1 MDLTSY
7 IDQLSDGNSLESLEN
22 LDTNTEHFVR
32 MGLPMSEARRKAA
45 SMSIG
50 SSKGVSVTGSNA
62 DKYGNAALFDITI
75 TRNTATI
82 AAVLPVPVF
91 GAIDQFGKYSQSL
104 GGYLPDGVTLTSVV
118 NTNGA
123 FVFTYTDGTH
133 TDTITITCSQIAYA
147 SFVNSTLSDVMAIR
161 AIRYK
166 INSDA
171 QLSNFSNQFTIVK
184 KSLYGA
190 KKQDNIPVASY
201 LSPNQFLRDTIDIG
215 NVNEGRGNVTTL
227 DKETSIVIGMNAA
240 AFSITQSVFISAFNK
255 LNAESR
261 LS

>member
-7 IDQLSDGNSLESLEN
+7 IDQLSEGGSLESLEN

-45 SMSIG
+45 SIG
-50 SSKGVSVTGSNA
+50 SSKNVSVTGRNA
-62 DKYGNAALFDITI
+62 DKYGSAALFDVTI

-82 AAVLPVPVF
+82 SAVLPVAIF
-91 GAIDQFGKYSQSL
+91 GAIDQYGKYAQSL
-104 GGYLPDGVTLTSVV
+104 GGYLPDGVSLTSVTNV
-118 NTNGA
+118 NGA

-147 SFVNSTLSDVMAIR
+147 SFVNSTLSDVMAVR

-171 QLSNFSNQFTIVK
+171 QLSNFSNQFTIIK
-184 KSLYGA
+184 KSLYGP
-190 KKQDNIPVASY
+190 KKQDNIPVGSY
-201 LSPNQFLRDTIDIG
+201 LSPTQFLRDTIDIG
-215 NVNEGRGNVTTL
+215 NVNAGESNVTTL
-227 DKETSIVIGMNAA
+227 DKETSIVIGMNAG
-240 AFSITQSVFISAFNK
+240 AFSVTQSIFVSAYNK

-261 LS
+261 LA

>member
-7 IDQLSDGNSLESLEN
+7 IDQLSEGNSLESLEN
-22 LDTNTEHFVR
+22 LDANTEHFVR

-45 SMSIG
+45 SMTIG
-50 SSKGVSVTGSNA
+50 SSSKTSVTGSNA
-62 DKYGNAALFDITI
+62 DKYGAAALFDITI
-75 TRNTATI
+75 TRNSANL
-82 AAVLPVPVF
+82 AEKLPVPIF
-91 GAIDQFGKYSQSL
+91 GAIDQYGKYAQSL
-104 GGYLPDGVTLTSVV
+104 GGYLPSGITLESVT
-118 NTNGA
+118 NTNGN
-123 FVFTYTDGTH
+123 FVFTYTDGTD
-133 TDTITITCSQIAYA
+133 TDTITVTCSQIAYA
-147 SFVNSTLSDVMAIR
+147 SFLNSTLSDVMAIR

-190 KKQDNIPVASY
+190 KKEDNIPVASY

-227 DKETSIVIGMNAA
+227 DKETSIVVGMNAA
-240 AFSITQSVFISAFNK
+240 SFSVTQSIFVSAFNK

-261 LS
+261 LG

>member
-1 MDLTSY
+1 MDLNSY
-7 IDQLSDGNSLESLEN
+7 IDQLSAGNSLESFESLEA
-22 LDTNTEHFVR
+22 NTEHFVR
-32 MGLPMSEARRKAA
+32 MGLPMGEARRKAVE
-45 SMSIG
+45 MSKG
-50 SSKGVSVTGSNA
+50 SSSKTHVLGTNA
-62 DKYGNAALFDITI
+62 DKYGNAALFDVTI
-75 TRNTATI
+75 TRNAATI
-82 AAVLPVPVF
+82 AAVLPVPLF
-91 GAIDQFGKYSQSL
+91 GAIDQYGNYSQSL
-104 GGYLPDGVTLTSVV
+104 GGYLPAGVTMSGVT
-118 NTNGA
+118 NTAGN

-133 TDTITITCSQIAYA
+133 TDTITVTCSQIAYA
-147 SFVNSTLSDVMAIR
+147 SFINSTLSDVMAIR

-215 NVNEGRGNVTTL
+215 DVTSAHGNVTTL
-227 DKETSIVIGMNAA
+227 DKETSLVIGMNAA
-240 AFSITQSVFISAFNK
+240 AFSVTQSLFVSAFNK

-261 LS
+261 LG